1 MITLTLHES
10 SDTFL
15 VLKRLLLLDQIDLV
29 LKDDEMLKLHDLDY
43 GEMLR

>member
-1 MITLTLHES
+1 MIALTLHES

-29 LKDDEMLKLHDLDY
+29 LKDDEMLKLHDLD
-43 GEMLR
+43 GG